1 MQMIPR
7 KERSGT
13 RNMEPRGSTGPT
25 NQEIC
30 LDVGNS
36 LSFNEINN
44 RNFPSLRTPSYEN
57 GAKYRRISFD
67 TDSRRGCCFPPLATI
82 QRHPF
87 PAEGSHC
94 WPSNLHV
101 DALPDACSRSRDG
114 KERKGAPTDAHFS
127 GICAPYSIGGCHRH
141 RPPPTDPPSSSASP
155 PIFFVIYRPLARRS
169 FTYRSPP
176 PSDTRVN

>member
-1 MQMIPR
+1 MIPR

-13 RNMEPRGSTGPT
+13 RNMEPRGSTGST

-114 KERKGAPTDAHFS
+114 KEPPPMLIFRAYARRTPSAGVIDTDLHRPTLR
-127 GICAPYSIGGCHRH
+127 PRRLRH
-141 RPPPTDPPSSSASP
+141 RFSS
-155 PIFFVIYRPLARRS
+155 
-169 FTYRSPP
+169 
-176 PSDTRVN
+176 